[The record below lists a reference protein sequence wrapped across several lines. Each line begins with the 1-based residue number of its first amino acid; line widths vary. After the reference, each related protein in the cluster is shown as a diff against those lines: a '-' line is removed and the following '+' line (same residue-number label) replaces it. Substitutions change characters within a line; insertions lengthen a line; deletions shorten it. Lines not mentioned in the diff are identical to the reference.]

1 MIKVS
6 VIVPVYNVE
15 NYLVKCLDSLV
26 NQTLKEIEIIVV
38 NDGSPDNSQKIID
51 KYVKQYPQKIKSFIK
66 ENGGLGSARNYGLK
80 YAKGEYIAFI
90 DSDDFADLK
99 MLEEMYN
106 LAQKDKSDIVIC
118 GNNLLDE
125 NYNILKVESAI
136 LNPKINNDLIKYK
149 FAVWNKLYKKELLFN
164 NKIQFRSKV
173 WYEDVDF
180 TTKVMIIAK
189 DISFIDKPLYN
200 YLLRKGSIMNNSN
213 LERNLEIFYSFDEI
227 INFCKTNK
235 IYKKYYSEIEYLC
248 IYNIY
253 ICGIVR
259 IIRTDNSMKDKKLI
273 IKKFKE
279 YLYKN
284 FKDFKKNKYIKY
296 MSKNKK
302 IIYYLLNC
310 RLYLIIKLMFYI
322 REVVKNEGNAIY

>member
-51 KYVKQYPQKIKSFIK
+51 KYVKKYPQKIKSFIK
-66 ENGGLGSARNYGLK
+66 DNGGLGSARNYGLK
-80 YAKGEYIAFI
+80 YAKGEYIAFV
-90 DSDDFADLK
+90 DSDDFADLN
-99 MLEEMYN
+99 MLEEMFN
-106 LAQKDKSDIVIC
+106 LAQKDNSDVVIC
-118 GNNLLDE
+118 SNNLMDE
-125 NYNILKVESAI
+125 SYNILKVESAI

-149 FAVWNKLYKKELLFN
+149 LAVWNKLYKKELLFN
-164 NKIQFRSKV
+164 NKIQFRPNV

-180 TTKVMIIAK
+180 TTKVMTITK
-189 DISFIDKPLYN
+189 KISFIDKPLYN

-227 INFCKTNK
+227 IKFCKINK

-259 IIRTDNSMKDKKLI
+259 IIRTNDNMKSKKLI
-273 IKKFKE
+273 INKYKN
-279 YLYKN
+279 YLNENFKN
-284 FKDFKKNKYIKY
+284 FKRNKYLSFMNIKH
-296 MSKNKK
+296 KF
-302 IIYYLLNC
+302 IYKLINFK
-310 RLYLIIKLMFYI
+310 LYALIYISFKLKSSFI
-322 REVVKNEGNAIY
+322 FGK